1 MHYRG
6 LTKIIINLN
15 WLFDERQKDGLL
27 DKLSTFLLK
36 PNIKTLLIEDS
47 MLNYRNLDSITRT
60 QFAQKIVALKLP
72 RNNIGDQGVN
82 FIFSSSRLAHI
93 IKLDLSS
100 NLITK
105 TGAEMI
111 A

>member
-1 MHYRG
+1 
-6 LTKIIINLN
+6 
-15 WLFDERQKDGLL
+15 
-27 DKLSTFLLK
+27 
-36 PNIKTLLIEDS
+36 

-93 IKLDLSS
+93 TKLDLSS